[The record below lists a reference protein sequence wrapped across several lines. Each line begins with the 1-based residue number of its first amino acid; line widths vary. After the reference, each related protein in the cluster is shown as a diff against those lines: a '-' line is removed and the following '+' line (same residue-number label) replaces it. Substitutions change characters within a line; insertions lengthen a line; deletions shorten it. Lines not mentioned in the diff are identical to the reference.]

1 MKIPNLI
8 LLTGLLFLPLASCK
22 IRKAEQAKVYHFAN
36 GVKAFEL
43 DNDWFWNSGTGDD
56 WVKNDSITPSTYTKA
71 RLVSEDEEKLMVEE
85 DEQTPNEVEA
95 DPDTGADSGDAGDA
109 GDAGGDD

>member
-22 IRKAEQAKVYHFAN
+22 IRKAEQAKV
-36 GVKAFEL
+36 
-43 DNDWFWNSGTGDD
+43 